1 MANCKY
7 CGKPAGFL
15 RKKHAECEAQ
25 HQEHQRLIQSGC
37 SQISALSLSTIKS
50 TEGFDS
56 LKNRISE
63 IEQSHSVPEQNRKSL
78 LVKSW
83 EIAVEDFLED
93 GVLDIDEEIRLMEF
107 KNYFSLS
114 ENDLDKN
121 GVLTK
126 TTKAAIIRDILN
138 GIVPQRLS
146 VEGSIP
152 INLQKDEKIVWAFQN
167 AQYLE
172 DKTRRQYVGGSR
184 GVSVRI
190 AKGVYYRTGT
200 FKGHA
205 VEHTERVHIDTGWV
219 VITNKNIY
227 FAGSQKSLRLPYGK
241 IVSFEPYSDGIGV
254 MRDAVTAKPQIF
266 VTGDGWFTYNAIT
279 NLAQL

>member
-15 RKKHAECEAQ
+15 RKKHAECEVQ
-25 HQEHQRLIQSGC
+25 YQEHQRLIQNGC
-37 SQISALSLSTIKS
+37 SQITVLALNAIKS
-50 TEGFDS
+50 AEGFDS
-56 LKNRISE
+56 LKNKISE
-63 IEQSHSVPEQNRKSL
+63 IEQSHSISEQNRKSL
-78 LVKSW
+78 LIKSW
-83 EIAVEDFLED
+83 ENAVEDFLED
-93 GVLDIDEEIRLMEF
+93 GVLDRDEENRLTEF
-107 KNYFSLS
+107 KEYFSLS
-114 ENDLDKN
+114 QDDLNKN

-126 TTKAAIIRDILN
+126 TAKAAIIRDILN
-138 GIVPQRLS
+138 GIIPQRLS
-146 VEGSIP
+146 VEGNLP
-152 INLQKDEKIVWAFQN
+152 INFQKDEKIVWAFQN
-167 AQYLE
+167 AEYLE
-172 DKTRRQYVGGSR
+172 DKTRRQYVGGSQ

-219 VITNKNIY
+219 VITNKNLY

-254 MRDAVTAKPQIF
+254 MRDAATAKPQIF
-266 VTGDGWFTYNAIT
+266 VTGDGWFTYNAVT